1 MDAIKSDI
9 AAAIDKELAAA
20 NEKYPLFSSLHEGYA
35 VAKEELEEALEEL
48 NEAQRY
54 LEYAWNAIRDNQP
67 EIAMQHIARMGF
79 AAEWAAIES
88 CQLAAMAKKAIDS
101 EKNRK

>member
-1 MDAIKSDI
+1 MDAIKNDI
-9 AAAIDKELAAA
+9 AAAIEKELTAA

-35 VAKEELEEALEEL
+35 VAKEELEEALEQL

-54 LEYAWNAIRDNQP
+54 LEYAWLAIRGNNP
-67 EIAMQHIARMGF
+67 ETAMMNLARMGF
-79 AAEWAAIES
+79 AAEYAAIES
-88 CQLAAMAKKAIDS
+88 CQLAAMAKKAICS

>member
-1 MDAIKSDI
+1 MNAIKSDI
-9 AAAIDKELAAA
+9 AAAVEKEMAAA

-35 VAKEELEEALEEL
+35 VAKEELEEAMEEL
-48 NEAQRY
+48 NNAKQY
-54 LEYAWNAIRDNQP
+54 LECAWAAIRGNQL
-67 EIAMQHIARMGF
+67 EIAMQHLARMGF